1 MYNFTVA
8 QTMKTIYALFIVL
21 GCLISVLPFIVHAI
35 PLPLADNDRAASNQI
50 FVPANSTVQWK
61 SRMVME
67 DLAAAA
73 DNSGYR
79 RRELERQ
86 IMANGTWPGQD
97 KMGLFPGVYQS
108 KLRTAGKPTEAK
120 PKGDVGNVSADGDDT
135 GDAPAPGEPA
145 PKLSPRAVSGKTRTK
160 SLERTISIPRLQ
172 SDHIGNWVIN
182 PWGITFGV
190 LWQDTRMNYQVKN
203 LKTDFVFDRQYGGHY
218 AAMYHTA
225 QTQVCRGKSTIYNK
239 LRVYKWLERRILSN
253 NTQNFAVFTK
263 YRPIWLDLRR
273 EIYTLGRSEACHVS
287 AMDDWFLYNNCAI
300 LRNMRMEYMI
310 PKYPLHQIG
319 YWHEHYRKEHT
330 Y

>member
-21 GCLISVLPFIVHAI
+21 GCLISVLLFIVHAI

-50 FVPANSTVQWK
+50 FMPANSTVQWK

-145 PKLSPRAVSGKTRTK
+145 PKLSPRAVSGKTRIK
-160 SLERTISIPRLQ
+160 SLEKTISIPRLQ
-172 SDHIGNWVIN
+172 SDHIGSWVIN

-203 LKTDFVFDRQYGGHY
+203 LFGP
-218 AAMYHTA
+218 AAT
-225 QTQVCRGKSTIYNK
+225 
-239 LRVYKWLERRILSN
+239 
-253 NTQNFAVFTK
+253 
-263 YRPIWLDLRR
+263 
-273 EIYTLGRSEACHVS
+273 
-287 AMDDWFLYNNCAI
+287 
-300 LRNMRMEYMI
+300 
-310 PKYPLHQIG
+310 
-319 YWHEHYRKEHT
+319 
-330 Y
+330 